1 MQNYGKPEDV
11 EIDDD
16 NNNDAAAAATVAVWL
31 FI

>member
-16 NNNDAAAAATVAVWL
+16 NNNDDAAAATVAVWL